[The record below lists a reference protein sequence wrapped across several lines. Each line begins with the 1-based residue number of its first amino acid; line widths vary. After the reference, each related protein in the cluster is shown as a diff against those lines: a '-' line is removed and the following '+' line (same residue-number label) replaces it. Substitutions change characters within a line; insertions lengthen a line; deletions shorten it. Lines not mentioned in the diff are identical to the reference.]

1 VSYTGS
7 FYKTRRE
14 TLEKAVSAD
23 TSIASTPVSNPIA
36 CTADWGGGAGEM
48 WEATSMAIWGIRMH
62 LFAYICSQDIYM
74 HFTNPVPD
82 FKSENIVGDRGCRG
96 AAPSPR
102 PLPRIVFVS
111 RALEVAC

>member
-1 VSYTGS
+1 M
-7 FYKTRRE
+7 R
-14 TLEKAVSAD
+14 D
-23 TSIASTPVSNPIA
+23 
-36 CTADWGGGAGEM
+36 
-48 WEATSMAIWGIRMH
+48 EATSMATWGIRMH
-62 LFAYICSQDIYM
+62 VFAYICSQDIYM
-74 HFTNPVPD
+74 HFKNPVPD